1 MSDNAAKV
9 LEGAAQKYASEAIR
23 FDSQGARGMAI
34 KNYQNAIQTLVQLA
48 QLYPDYK
55 LNSMYLQRAQLY
67 QERVKALQSAH
78 GIEPP
83 AEDDYS
89 GGFTFTPP
97 ARPSTSP
104 ARSVSTSVQENPPSA
119 TDKSAPTAPSSPQV
133 VQQLKANYNDLIM
146 KEKPNVKW
154 DEVVGLDDA
163 KRALRES
170 IIFPVQRPDL
180 FPLGWPRGL
189 LMYGP
194 PGCGKTLLA
203 AATASEIES
212 YFITVDAAS
221 IMSKWLGEG
230 EKNVAKLFNS
240 ARKLLE
246 KEAQSVIVFIDELDS
261 ILGSRSNEV
270 GGEVRVRNQ
279 FLKEMDGIAD
289 KGKHLHLYVIGAT
302 NKPWALDWP
311 FLRRFQKRIYVPLPD
326 IRARTQMLKQYTAP
340 LKIDLD
346 LKLDDLAKMTEG
358 YSGSDMRDICQSV
371 QLRVVSELFEQAGA
385 ENTEVQPRPISV
397 NDFKEVL
404 RSRKP
409 SVSVEMLKA
418 YANWAEN
425 FKAL

>member
-1 MSDNAAKV
+1 MSESAAKV
-9 LEGAAQKYASEAIR
+9 LESAAQKYASEAIR

-55 LNSMYLQRAQLY
+55 LNPMYLQRAQLY

-83 AEDDYS
+83 SDEPDF
-89 GGFTFTPP
+89 GLGKFTFSKP
-97 ARPSTSP
+97 AAPASPVPAST
-104 ARSVSTSVQENPPSA
+104 TSSA
-119 TDKSAPTAPSSPQV
+119 NAKSPQV

-146 KEKPNVKW
+146 KEKPSIKW
-154 DEVVGLDDA
+154 DEVVGLEDA
-163 KRALRES
+163 KKALRES

-203 AATASEIES
+203 AATASEIDS

-230 EKNVAKLFNS
+230 ERNVAKLFNS
-240 ARKLLE
+240 ARKLLDE
-246 KEAQSVIVFIDELDS
+246 DAKSVIVFIDELDS
-261 ILGSRSNEV
+261 ILGSRTNEV

-289 KGKHLHLYVIGAT
+289 KGRNLHLYIIGAT
-302 NKPWALDWP
+302 NKPWSLDWP

-326 IRARTQMLKQYTAP
+326 IRARMQMLRQYTAP
-340 LKIDLD
+340 LKMDIE
-346 LKLDDLAKMTEG
+346 LKLDDLSKMTEG

-371 QLRVVSELFEQAGA
+371 QLRVVSELFDSAGA
-385 ENTEVQPRPISV
+385 NDKETQPRAIDL

-404 RSRKP
+404 RNRRP
-409 SVSVEMLKA
+409 SVSQEMLRG
-418 YANWAEN
+418 YVSWAEN

>member
-1 MSDNAAKV
+1 MSESAAKV
-9 LEGAAQKYASEAIR
+9 LESAAQKYASEAIR

-34 KNYQNAIQTLVQLA
+34 KNYQNAIQTLVRLA

-55 LNSMYLQRAQLY
+55 LNPMYLQRAQLY

-78 GIEPP
+78 GVVPP
-83 AEDDYS
+83 PDDYDS
-89 GGFTFTPP
+89 GLDRFTFSKPGAKSVTAVPVT
-97 ARPSTSP
+97 TSN
-104 ARSVSTSVQENPPSA
+104 ANA
-119 TDKSAPTAPSSPQV
+119 NSPQV

-146 KEKPNVKW
+146 KEKPSIKW
-154 DEVVGLDDA
+154 DEVVGLEDA
-163 KRALRES
+163 KKALRES

-203 AATASEIES
+203 AATASEIDS

-230 EKNVAKLFNS
+230 ERNVAKLFNS
-240 ARKLLE
+240 ARKLLDE
-246 KEAQSVIVFIDELDS
+246 DAKSVIVFIDELDS
-261 ILGSRSNEV
+261 ILGSRTNEV

-289 KGKHLHLYVIGAT
+289 KGRNLHLYIIGAT
-302 NKPWALDWP
+302 NKPWSLDWP

-326 IRARTQMLKQYTAP
+326 IHARMQMLKQYTAP
-340 LKIDLD
+340 LKMDIE

-358 YSGSDMRDICQSV
+358 YSGSDMRDICQAV
-371 QLRVVSELFEQAGA
+371 QLRVVSELFDSPAANDKE
-385 ENTEVQPRPISV
+385 TQPRPIDL

-404 RSRKP
+404 KNRRP
-409 SVSVEMLKA
+409 SVSQEMLRG
-418 YANWAEN
+418 YVNWGEN

>member
-1 MSDNAAKV
+1 MSESAAKV

-34 KNYQNAIQTLVQLA
+34 KNYQSAIQTLVQLA

-67 QERVKALQSAH
+67 QERIKALQAAH

-83 AEDDYS
+83 PEEDS
-89 GGFTFTPP
+89 SAGFTFQPPRRASTP
-97 ARPSTSP
+97 SG
-104 ARSVSTSVQENPPSA
+104 
-119 TDKSAPTAPSSPQV
+119 SAPQPPIASADRNGPQV

-163 KRALRES
+163 KKALRES

-203 AATASEIES
+203 AATASEIDS

-246 KEAQSVIVFIDELDS
+246 KEAKSVIVFIDELDS

-289 KGKHLHLYVIGAT
+289 KGKHLHLYIIGAT

-326 IRARTQMLKQYTAP
+326 IRARTEMLKQYTAP
-340 LKIDLD
+340 LKMEVGLKIDD
-346 LKLDDLAKMTEG
+346 ISKMTEG

-371 QLRVVSELFEQAGA
+371 QLRVVSEVFDQAGA
-385 ENTEVQPRPISV
+385 DNNEIQPRPIDV

-404 RSRKP
+404 RSRRP
-409 SVSVEMLKA
+409 SVSGEMLRA

>member
-1 MSDNAAKV
+1 MTENAAKV

-34 KNYQNAIQTLVQLA
+34 KNYQSAIQTLVQLA
-48 QLYPDYK
+48 RLYPDYK
-55 LNSMYLQRAQLY
+55 LNSMYLKRAELY
-67 QERVKALQSAH
+67 QERIKALQAAH
-78 GIEPP
+78 GIAPP
-83 AEDDYS
+83 SSDDS
-89 GGFTFTPP
+89 SDGFTFLPP
-97 ARPSTSP
+97 KGAATSASP
-104 ARSVSTSVQENPPSA
+104 ENSLEID
-119 TDKSAPTAPSSPQV
+119 DKNGPGV

-146 KEKPNVKW
+146 KEKPTIQW

-203 AATASEIES
+203 AATASEIDS

-246 KEAQSVIVFIDELDS
+246 KEAKSVIVFIDELDS

-270 GGEVRVRNQ
+270 GGEIRVRNQ

-289 KGKHLHLYVIGAT
+289 KGKNLHLYIIGAT

-311 FLRRFQKRIYVPLPD
+311 FLRRFQKRIHVPLPD
-326 IRARTQMLKQYTAP
+326 IKARTQMLKQYTAP
-340 LKIDLD
+340 LKMDAD
-346 LKLDDLAKMTEG
+346 LKIEDLSKMTEG
-358 YSGSDMRDICQSV
+358 YSGSDMRDICQAV
-371 QLRVVSELFEQAGA
+371 QLRVVSELFDQSGGEDKDI
-385 ENTEVQPRPISV
+385 QPRPINV
-397 NDFKEVL
+397 NDFKEIL
-404 RSRKP
+404 RSRRP
-409 SVSVEMLKA
+409 SVSTEMLRA
-418 YANWAEN
+418 YSNWAEN

>member
-1 MSDNAAKV
+1 LSESAAKV
-9 LEGAAQKYASEAIR
+9 LESAAQKYASEAIR

-78 GIEPP
+78 GVDVP
-83 AEDDYS
+83 DDQDS
-89 GGFTFTPP
+89 GSFTFTPP
-97 ARPSTSP
+97 AKSPSIVAEPGTNAS
-104 ARSVSTSVQENPPSA
+104 
-119 TDKSAPTAPSSPQV
+119 KSPQV
-133 VQQLKANYNDLIM
+133 VQQLKASYNDLIM

-154 DEVVGLDDA
+154 DEVVGLVDA
-163 KRALRES
+163 KKALREC
-170 IIFPVQRPDL
+170 IIFPVHRPDL
-180 FPLGWPRGL
+180 FPLGWPRGI
-189 LMYGP
+189 LMFGP

-203 AATASEIES
+203 AATASEIDS
-212 YFITVDAAS
+212 YFLTVDAAS

-230 EKNVAKLFNS
+230 ERNVAKLFNS

-246 KEAQSVIVFIDELDS
+246 KEAKSVIVFIDELDS

-279 FLKEMDGIAD
+279 FLKEMDGISD
-289 KGKHLHLYVIGAT
+289 KGKHIHLYIIGAT
-302 NKPWALDWP
+302 NKPWSLDWP

-326 IRARTQMLKQYTAP
+326 VHARMQMLKQYTAP
-340 LKIDLD
+340 LKLDSDLR
-346 LKLDDLAKMTEG
+346 LDDLAKMTDG
-358 YSGSDMRDICQSV
+358 YSGSDMRDICQAV
-371 QLRVVSELFEQAGA
+371 QLRVVSELFESA
-385 ENTEVQPRPISV
+385 NSDDKDVQPRTIDIE
-397 NDFKEVL
+397 DFKEIL

-409 SVSVEMLKA
+409 SVSQEMLKA
-418 YANWAEN
+418 YSNWSEN

>member
-1 MSDNAAKV
+1 MTENAAKV

-34 KNYQNAIQTLVQLA
+34 KNYQSAIQTLVQLA
-48 QLYPDYK
+48 RLYPDYK
-55 LNSMYLQRAQLY
+55 LNSMYLKRAELY
-67 QERVKALQSAH
+67 QERIRALQSAH

-83 AEDDYS
+83 ENDDNS
-89 GGFTFTPP
+89 VGFTLQPP
-97 ARPSTSP
+97 KR
-104 ARSVSTSVQENPPSA
+104 SA
-119 TDKSAPTAPSSPQV
+119 TSQDSEPSNEADDKSGPAV

-146 KEKPNVKW
+146 KEKPNIQW

-163 KRALRES
+163 KKALRES

-203 AATASEIES
+203 AATASEIDS

-230 EKNVAKLFNS
+230 EKNVARLFNS

-246 KEAQSVIVFIDELDS
+246 KEAKSVIVFIDELDS

-270 GGEVRVRNQ
+270 GGEIRVRNQ

-289 KGKHLHLYVIGAT
+289 KGKNLHLYIIGAT

-340 LKIDLD
+340 LKMDAE
-346 LKLDDLAKMTEG
+346 LKIDDLSKMTEG
-358 YSGSDMRDICQSV
+358 YSGSDMRDICQAV
-371 QLRVVSELFEQAGA
+371 QLRVVSELFDQSGGEDK
-385 ENTEVQPRPISV
+385 ETQPRPIDV
-397 NDFKEVL
+397 NDFKEIL
-404 RSRKP
+404 RSRRP
-409 SVSVEMLKA
+409 SVSTEMLKA
-418 YANWAEN
+418 YSNWAEN

>member
-1 MSDNAAKV
+1 
-9 LEGAAQKYASEAIR
+9 
-23 FDSQGARGMAI
+23 
-34 KNYQNAIQTLVQLA
+34 
-48 QLYPDYK
+48 
-55 LNSMYLQRAQLY
+55 YLQRAQLY

-83 AEDDYS
+83 GDDDLS
-89 GGFTFTPP
+89 SGFTFTPP
-97 ARPSTSP
+97 SRPSASP
-104 ARSVSTSVQENPPSA
+104 ARSIVPTPTPPTSD
-119 TDKSAPTAPSSPQV
+119 DKANGPQV

-154 DEVVGLDDA
+154 DEVVGLDEA
-163 KRALRES
+163 KKALRES

-180 FPLGWPRGL
+180 FPLGWPRGM

-203 AATASEIES
+203 AACASEIDS

-246 KEAQSVIVFIDELDS
+246 KDAKSVIVFIDELDS

-279 FLKEMDGIAD
+279 FLKEMDGISD
-289 KGKHLHLYVIGAT
+289 KGKHIHLYVIGAT

-326 IRARTQMLKQYTAP
+326 IRARTQMLGQYTAP
-340 LKIDLD
+340 LRMDSDLRME
-346 LKLDDLAKMTEG
+346 DLARLTEG
-358 YSGSDMRDICQSV
+358 YSGSDVRDICQGV
-371 QLRVVSELFEQAGA
+371 QLRVVGELFDAAGA
-385 ENTEVQPRPISV
+385 EDKDVQPRAIDLD
-397 NDFKEVL
+397 DFREVL
-404 RSRKP
+404 RLRKP
-409 SVSVEMLKA
+409 SVSPEMLKA
-418 YANWAEN
+418 YENWAEN

>member
-1 MSDNAAKV
+1 M

-34 KNYQNAIQTLVQLA
+34 KNYQSAIQTLVQLA
-48 QLYPDYK
+48 RLYPDYK
-55 LNSMYLQRAQLY
+55 LNSMYLKRAELY
-67 QERVKALQSAH
+67 QERIKALQAAH

-83 AEDDYS
+83 PDEDSNS
-89 GGFTFTPP
+89 GFKFQPPRRAASPP
-97 ARPSTSP
+97 AAS
-104 ARSVSTSVQENPPSA
+104 EE
-119 TDKSAPTAPSSPQV
+119 TDDKNGPQV

-146 KEKPNVKW
+146 KEKPTVQW

-163 KRALRES
+163 KKALRES

-180 FPLGWPRGL
+180 FPLGWPRGM

-203 AATASEIES
+203 AATASEIDS

-246 KEAQSVIVFIDELDS
+246 KEAKSVIVFIDELDS
-261 ILGSRSNEV
+261 ILGSRTNEV

-289 KGKHLHLYVIGAT
+289 KGKHLHLYIIGAT

-340 LKIDLD
+340 LKMDAQ
-346 LKLDDLAKMTEG
+346 LKIEDLAKMAEG

-371 QLRVVSELFEQAGA
+371 QLRVVSELFDLSGG
-385 ENTEVQPRPISV
+385 NDKEVQPRPIDL
-397 NDFKEVL
+397 NDFKEIL
-404 RSRKP
+404 RSRRP
-409 SVSVEMLKA
+409 SVSGEMLRA
-418 YANWAEN
+418 YTNWAEN